1 MADLTPVSMTIG
13 GLSLLIA
20 SENKL
25 AGHIAM
31 INPSPDHLL
40 ASDRVFSNKHLPLL
54 VFRKMDIFDIE
65 GQAIPFK
72 LNGSILPEFLDDKS
86 LDDYVGYSVQGSVI
100 TVADASLQDDKR
112 PLRLVKTS
120 IDRFLDA
127 NGCRRTIKNEKKKND
142 WSSIEWTASLNTI
155 FPGLRLAPEWIDSPH
170 VGARLALGSGTV
182 SATHPVVTES
192 GHLKVNFYGTKGP
205 RVFTDAFLYEVDLA
219 KPTVLV
225 DGRENRWR
233 VILSRS
239 RTPIKIWLLSLDD
252 HFSPTRPSLTDHFYL
267 YSLLP
272 WRFRAPSYG
281 SCANTETR
289 GGCITANYIQM
300 PPHNDSG
307 TPTSAST
314 NAAAAKAVRAKKSR
328 NAKKRPA
335 RKRGARSS

>member
-1 MADLTPVSMTIG
+1 
-13 GLSLLIA
+13 
-20 SENKL
+20 
-25 AGHIAM
+25 
-31 INPSPDHLL
+31 
-40 ASDRVFSNKHLPLL
+40 
-54 VFRKMDIFDIE
+54 MDIFEIE

-100 TVADASLQDDKR
+100 TVADASLQDRQR

-127 NGCRRTIKNEKKKND
+127 NGCRRIFPDEKKKERLVVESNGRQ
-142 WSSIEWTASLNTI
+142 ASTT
-155 FPGLRLAPEWIDSPH
+155 FFQGSGSRQSWIDSPH

-205 RVFTDAFLYEVDLA
+205 RVFTDAFLYEVGLA
-219 KPTVLV
+219 QPAVLV

-233 VILSRS
+233 VILRPSK
-239 RTPIKIWLLSLDD
+239 TPIKIWLLSLDD
-252 HFSPTRPSLTDHFYL
+252 HFSPTRPGLTDHFYL

-281 SCANTETR
+281 SCAKTETR
-289 GGCITANYIQM
+289 GGCITANFIQV
-300 PPHNDSG
+300 PPRRRLRVADIGEHQRCSCESRSREEDLECEK
-307 TPTSAST
+307 TPGSKT
-314 NAAAAKAVRAKKSR
+314 
-328 NAKKRPA
+328 
-335 RKRGARSS
+335 RSSLILRCCGSTRWVPASRCEVVDRRCC